1 MGSYSPRLTTKP
13 ATTNL
18 QPQLTQTMSTRKTI
32 TFISNR
38 FAVVLLIGSLVLLS
52 VSQYH
57 QWRSREKIQHQIDSL
72 KSEAKT
78 VEEKNGQ
85 LEDSLKYLSST
96 SATERLARQQMNLKK
111 PGEIAVVFMPSKD
124 AGVVTSETKRQSNV
138 RAWWEYFFG
147 K

>member
-1 MGSYSPRLTTKP
+1 
-13 ATTNL
+13 
-18 QPQLTQTMSTRKTI
+18 MSTRKTI

-38 FAVVLLIGSLVLLS
+38 FVVVLLLGSLVLLS
-52 VSQYH
+52 ISEYH
-57 QWRSREKIQHQIDSL
+57 QWKSRQKVQRQIDSL
-72 KSEAKT
+72 KSEAKM

-124 AGVVTSETKRQSNV
+124 AAVSTFETKKQSNI
-138 RAWWEYFFG
+138 RAWWNYFFG
-147 K
+147 DE

>member
-1 MGSYSPRLTTKP
+1 
-13 ATTNL
+13 
-18 QPQLTQTMSTRKTI
+18 MSTRKTI

-38 FAVVLLIGSLVLLS
+38 FAVVLLLGSLVLLS
-52 VSQYH
+52 ISQYH
-57 QWRSREKIQHQIDSL
+57 QWKSRQKIQHQIDSL
-72 KSEAKT
+72 KTEAKA

-124 AGVVTSETKRQSNV
+124 TGVTAAETKKQSNI
-138 RAWWEYFFG
+138 RAWWNYFFG
-147 K
+147 Q

>member
-1 MGSYSPRLTTKP
+1 
-13 ATTNL
+13 
-18 QPQLTQTMSTRKTI
+18 MSTRKTI

-38 FAVVLLIGSLVLLS
+38 FVVVLLVGSLVLLS

-57 QWRSREKIQHQIDSL
+57 QWKSRQKVQRQIDSL
-72 KSEAKT
+72 KSEAKL

-124 AGVVTSETKRQSNV
+124 AAVTTTETKKQSNV
-138 RAWWEYFFG
+138 RAWWDYFFG
-147 K
+147 EQ